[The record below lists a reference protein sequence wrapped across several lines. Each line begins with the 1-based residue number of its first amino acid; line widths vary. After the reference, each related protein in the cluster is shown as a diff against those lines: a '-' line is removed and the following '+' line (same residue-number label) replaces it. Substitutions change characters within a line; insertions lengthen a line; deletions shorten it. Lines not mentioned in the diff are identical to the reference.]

1 MNYEIIEVRALTP
14 RIGATVEGINLA
26 QPLSE
31 QVFQEVHDAL
41 MRHQVLFFYNQS
53 ITIDEHLALG
63 RQFGDLHVHPGS
75 PSPDGYP
82 EVLVIHA
89 DAKSTKI
96 SGEHWHSDVSCDE
109 QPPMG
114 SILNLHTVPETGG
127 DTIFAS
133 MYSAYDALS
142 ESMKAHLEGLT
153 ATHDGEQVYR
163 GRYAERGV
171 NDTGQSYPKA
181 VHPVVR
187 THPVTRRKALYVNGY
202 FTTHINELTNAE
214 SQALLNYLTKHA
226 TQPAFQCRFK
236 WQADTIAFWDNR
248 CVQHIAMWD
257 YYPQVRSGFRVTIKG
272 DRPA

>member
-1 MNYEIIEVRALTP
+1 MTYDSIEVQPLTP
-14 RIGATVEGINLA
+14 HIGATIGGINLA
-26 QPLSE
+26 RPLRE
-31 QVFQEVHDAL
+31 KAHREIHDAL
-41 MRHQVLFFYNQS
+41 MRHQVLFFHDQK

-75 PSPDGYP
+75 PPPEGYP
-82 EVLVIHA
+82 EILVVHA
-89 DAKSTKI
+89 DANSTKI
-96 SGEHWHSDVSCDE
+96 SGEQWHSDVSCDE

-142 ESMKAHLEGLT
+142 EPMKVFLSHLT

-163 GRYAERGV
+163 GRYADRGV
-171 NDTGQSYPKA
+171 NDTGKTYPKA

-187 THPVTRRKALYVNGY
+187 THPVTGRKAVYVNSY
-202 FTTHINELTNAE
+202 FTTRINELTQAE
-214 SQALLNYLTKHA
+214 SQTLLRYLSQHA

-236 WQADTIAFWDNR
+236 WQANSIAFWDNR

-272 DRPA
+272 ERPV